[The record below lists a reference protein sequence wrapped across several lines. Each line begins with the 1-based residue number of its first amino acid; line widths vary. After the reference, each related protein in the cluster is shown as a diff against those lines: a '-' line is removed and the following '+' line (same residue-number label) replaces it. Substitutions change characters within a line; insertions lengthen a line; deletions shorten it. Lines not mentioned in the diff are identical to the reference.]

1 MKNELKELRLKNKFT
16 QAQAA
21 DFLKVSLRSYKDYE
35 NSDSK
40 VGSIKYNY
48 MVSKLSENCLLDED
62 HGILTIEEI
71 KEAINK
77 VFIDYKV
84 EYCYLFGSY
93 AKGNASEKS
102 DVDLLISTDT
112 KGIKFY
118 GLVEKLRNELHKK
131 VDLLN
136 INQLKD
142 NLDLLDE
149 VLKKGIKI
157 YG

>member
-1 MKNELKELRLKNKFT
+1 MNNELKELRLKNKFT

-35 NSDSK
+35 NNDSK

-48 MVSKLSENCLLDED
+48 MVTKLSENCLVNED
-62 HGILTIEEI
+62 HGILTIDEI
-71 KEAINK
+71 KEAVNK

-136 INQLKD
+136 VSQLKD
-142 NLDLLDE
+142 NAKLINE
-149 VLKKGIKI
+149 VLRDGIKI
-157 YG
+157 Y